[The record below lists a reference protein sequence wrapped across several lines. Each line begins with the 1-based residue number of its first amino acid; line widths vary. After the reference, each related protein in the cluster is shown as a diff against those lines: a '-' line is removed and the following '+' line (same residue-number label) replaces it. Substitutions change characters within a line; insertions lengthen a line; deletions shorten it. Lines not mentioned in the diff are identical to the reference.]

1 MAAFSDNSTDM
12 GVPCAP
18 PEGDIMF
25 KLITFRSDGAFWP
38 LADRPDAADATRS
51 RSLLMAVLTAPR
63 RLAAK
68 ILAELAARRAMRSL
82 ASLDERMLRDIGI
95 ERGQIWHASR
105 YGSEALAVATDLRA
119 DLTRWA

>member
-1 MAAFSDNSTDM
+1 
-12 GVPCAP
+12 
-18 PEGDIMF
+18 MF

-68 ILAELAARRAMRSL
+68 ILAELAARRAMQSL

-95 ERGQIWHASR
+95 ERGQIWHATRHGRDTLLRCS
-105 YGSEALAVATDLRA
+105 DLRA
-119 DLTRWA
+119 DFTRWS

>member
-1 MAAFSDNSTDM
+1 M

-68 ILAELAARRAMRSL
+68 ILAELAARRAMQSL

-95 ERGQIWHASR
+95 ERGQIWHATR
-105 YGSEALAVATDLRA
+105 HGREALLRSSELQA
-119 DLTRWA
+119 DFTRWS